1 MIRIAVSQIPSDKLA
16 AYNKGRRDQLNAT
29 WSVIEALRIQG
40 VLDIATGH
48 MILGELQ
55 TIDQRP
61 EVQIP

>member
-1 MIRIAVSQIPSDKLA
+1 MIQIAVSQIPADKLA

-29 WSVIEALRIQG
+29 WSVIEALRLEG
-40 VLDIATGH
+40 VLDISTGH

-61 EVQIP
+61 KVEM

>member
-1 MIRIAVSQIPSDKLA
+1 LIQIAVSQIPADKLA

-29 WSVIEALRIQG
+29 WSVIEALRLEG

-48 MILGELQ
+48 MILGELH

-61 EVQIP
+61 KVEM

>member
-1 MIRIAVSQIPSDKLA
+1 LIQIAVSQIPADKLA

-29 WSVIEALRIQG
+29 WSVIEALRLEG

-55 TIDQRP
+55 AIDQRP
-61 EVQIP
+61 KVEM